1 MLVQIARAAILVLA
15 AALRLWRL
23 DQNGYDNEYYAA
35 AVRSIASGWHAF
47 FYNAFDP
54 TGFVSVDKPPVALWL
69 QALAV
74 KLFGFHGL
82 TVLLPQVVE
91 GVAAVALLDYLV
103 RRRLGA
109 WAGLLAGL
117 FLAVMPVSVATDR
130 SNNTES
136 CLVLVLLLAAWALL
150 VAAEGGSRWLLMLSA
165 ALISLGFNV
174 KMLAAFVVL
183 PAFALVYALGAPLGW
198 RRRIADL
205 SVAGVVLVTLSL
217 SWAVVYDL
225 TPPDRRPFAG
235 STKRNSMVEL
245 AVDHNGLGRF
255 VRLSRPTINA
265 GVGNAS
271 VGNASVGA
279 TGSGPAGVSS
289 GERTSQGSGGR
300 WARLFVRTPVGTLRL
315 ANGQLAGQV
324 GWFLPLALLGVTAAF
339 LGTGRR
345 LPLDPVQMSLL
356 LWVAWA
362 FTYGVVCSYAG
373 GIFHY
378 YYYLVLMAPPL
389 AALAGI
395 GVRIC
400 WAVCVRGGWLATLV
414 PAALLATA
422 AWQLYIERSA
432 VGRALPLDACPRVG
446 TGTPRHGRGRPHRG
460 VARAARHSH
469 GVGAQQRPREGHS
482 RSALRRPGAA
492 RSGRDGNRRLSARS
506 RRMVPKAHRVSREQ
520 SEGRALP
527 VRHVHHAR
535 RRAHHHRDGR
545 AGHGHGRLPRARP
558 YSHAGEARPV
568 GCRQPGALR
577 HAGRPLAH
585 RSTHGRGGGRES
597 RRRVDT
603 RTRHAGRCGAMA
615 RGCLLRR
622 RIGRFFEP
630 RAGEDRGRARALRP
644 QARCGAGS
652 GTNGS
657 IGSPGR
663 ERGESGCVASTSS
676 WRASSPTGWAT
687 SSAIPGPRRAPSWMR
702 CSTTRSSATS

>member
-432 VGRALPLDACPRVG
+432 VGLALPPGDWRHRLHAARAVGAFAAAAGLFRWTRVHAWEPVRRAMVVG
-446 TGTPRHGRGRPHRG
+446 GLTVGLLALLVTPTAWALSSVLVKGIPVLPSADLARLAPGETGT
-460 VARAARHSH
+460 AAY
-469 GVGAQQRPREGHS
+469 Q
-482 RSALRRPGAA
+482 
-492 RSGRDGNRRLSARS
+492 
-506 RRMVPKAHRVSREQ
+506 
-520 SEGRALP
+520 
-527 VRHVHHAR
+527 
-535 RRAHHHRDGR
+535 
-545 AGHGHGRLPRARP
+545 
-558 YSHAGEARPV
+558 
-568 GCRQPGALR
+568 
-577 HAGRPLAH
+577 
-585 RSTHGRGGGRES
+585 
-597 RRRVDT
+597 
-603 RTRHAGRCGAMA
+603 
-615 RGCLLRR
+615 
-622 RIGRFFEP
+622 
-630 RAGEDRGRARALRP
+630 RGRAAWYRKLIAFLESNRK
-644 QARCGAGS
+644 G
-652 GTNGS
+652 
-657 IGSPGR
+657 
-663 ERGESGCVASTSS
+663 ERYLF
-676 WRASSPTGWAT
+676 AT
-687 SSAIPGPRRAPSWMR
+687 
-702 CSTTRSSATS
+702 STTRVAAPIIIETGEPVMAMGGFHGLDPILTPEKLAQLVAANQVRFATQGDLSLIDRRMGAAGAGKAVAEWIREHGTRVDAALWRAGVSSDDESGGSSSRGQARTAGGLELYDLKRGAEQVPARTDR